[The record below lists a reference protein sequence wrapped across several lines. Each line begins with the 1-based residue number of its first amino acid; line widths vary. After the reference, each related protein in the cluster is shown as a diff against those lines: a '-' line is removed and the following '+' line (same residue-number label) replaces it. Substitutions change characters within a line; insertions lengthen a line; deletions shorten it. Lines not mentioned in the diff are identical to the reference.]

1 MRNMGKNILK
11 IDGPSRK
18 LGVKYLDDAQLT
30 SSFPDWRALLS
41 RIEEQ
46 RQIAEFAAEK
56 QYRSEGSHFPQTY
69 DNLFAVLGGRGSGK
83 SSVILTLR
91 EKMMHPEKQDIL
103 LPIIT
108 PEVIS
113 ERECSILGWIMSAT
127 DSVIC
132 DLERRIDSLYQMQH
146 NCRSN
151 WNHSLDPFFKDCR
164 FKKDNPLRQSY
175 QELFEKSVS
184 TSGYLDTSGY
194 SAEDAVFY
202 RVKQSRRQYKLIQDL
217 NDFWNQL
224 TDVWYQTYQ
233 LELRQ
238 KDSSEDARRPAKRP
252 LIVLMFDDIDLVPER
267 SMELLTTTF
276 QYFTNPNIVIILT
289 AAEKILKDVIRLK
302 MFDRLVG
309 SESKALLM
317 DAVPWGHT
325 GNRTYDHT
333 VNLERFEST
342 PIDKMAQ
349 EFYDKVIPPSSRYR
363 LRRYESI
370 ADKQIYSYSSTGQSF
385 WVPKEGNFSSIPIEK
400 FLADQIEKLE
410 YAFRAE
416 KKKPNIFVSQEK
428 KNTTLQRAYLM
439 IFGEKSRNIANGC
452 LEIMN
457 TFDRLKQLDVHG
469 RTLTREEHQEI
480 LLSLRHLVRALL
492 LSKTK
497 LAEYADQVDSF
508 LYAASDQMGC
518 YMDYN
523 FALQCY
529 QKEQRNIQD
538 WILNWRQSNPGNSQE
553 QLARLAAELLGRAQ
567 EKIAA
572 LMMVMFFAEG
582 ILVITDCRRHHIHGH
597 RQLSLL
603 LNADVV
609 VEGNSD
615 SYLSKSLS
623 LFPTHQE
630 TPEFLHSFP
639 LVLEHIRRYVGIN
652 QYDSQYARDYLEDI
666 FHVGVMQEGMLPI
679 TILKKAVNKD
689 REWVK
694 TVLTMLAVRHSGITL
709 VGPNFLYIKDRER
722 RILELFSFT
731 SHFKYHLKNAA
742 QAFLSGAD
750 LIQSSKDKMMEFSVL
765 TQEDYKWDHIADTL
779 KSSFLHQSDTIIPL
793 QTRDD
798 QYNAFVENGSLGDK
812 YIKAYFSRRWQTYIR
827 SESESAQAE
836 SEPAS
841 TVSLCYQLVRFVRD
855 TLYSCVNLLVSQS
868 NIYLSREQINTIRI
882 ILQRINDYDLDIKR
896 KKDAWLSTL
905 DRALLTWNTNINDTG
920 VETQDGQLDLLS
932 GVQEHPKN
940 LSIAAGPFIEYLAK
954 VQQFIL
960 EPRFDYDYYE
970 PLHASEY
977 FKLTEFLAV
986 YFPPAVENMNI
997 EGLLIPASSMLI
1009 SELKMLEFLFP
1020 YYFAAHM
1027 GIVVDSRYQSEL
1039 PNGETVLFDS
1049 LEKKLHA
1056 LYKQLT
1062 GLKSS
1067 SKNCTVLCDLMQEAQ
1082 RELASSY
1089 YAHLEEAYE

>member
-1 MRNMGKNILK
+1 MEKSTLK
-11 IDGPSRK
+11 INGPSRK
-18 LGVKYLDDAQLT
+18 LGVKYLDDAQLA

-56 QYRSEGSHFPQTY
+56 QYRSEGFHFPQTY
-69 DNLFAVLGGRGSGK
+69 DNLFAILGGRGSGK

-127 DSVIC
+127 ESVVHN
-132 DLERRIDSLYQMQH
+132 LEQRIDSLYQMQH
-146 NCRSN
+146 ICRN
-151 WNHSLDPFFKDCR
+151 NRNHGLDSFFKDCR

-184 TSGYLDTSGY
+184 VSGHLDISGY

-233 LELRQ
+233 LELQQ
-238 KDSSEDARRPAKRP
+238 KSGVDDASCSVKRP

-325 GNRTYDHT
+325 ENRMYDRS
-333 VNLERFEST
+333 VNLERFEAT

-370 ADKQIYSYSSTGQSF
+370 ADKQLYSYSSTGQSF
-385 WVPKEGNFSSIPIEK
+385 WVPNKGSFSSIPIET

-410 YAFRAE
+410 YAFESE
-416 KKKPNIFVSQEK
+416 KKKSYIFVLQGK

-457 TFDRLKQLDVHG
+457 IFDRLKQLDVHG
-469 RTLTREEHQEI
+469 CDLNREEHQEI

-492 LSKTK
+492 LSNTK
-497 LAEYADQVDSF
+497 LTEYADQVDSF
-508 LYAASDQMGC
+508 LYADSDQMGS

-523 FALQCY
+523 FVLQCY
-529 QKEQRNIQD
+529 QKEQRDIQD
-538 WILNWRQSNPGNSQE
+538 WIINWRQSNNGSSQE
-553 QLARLAAELLGRAQ
+553 QLARVAAELLGKAQ

-582 ILVITDCRRHHIHGH
+582 ILVITDRRRHHIHGH

-609 VEGNSD
+609 IEGNSD
-615 SYLSKSLS
+615 SYHSKSLS
-623 LFPTHQE
+623 LFPAHQE
-630 TPEFLHSFP
+630 THEFLHNFP
-639 LVLEHIRRYVGIN
+639 LVLEHVRRYVGIN

-666 FHVGVMQEGMLPI
+666 FRVGVMQEGKNPI

-731 SHFKYHLKNAA
+731 SHFKHYLKVAA
-742 QAFLSGAD
+742 QAFLSEAD
-750 LIQSSKDKMMEFSVL
+750 LIQFSKSKMMEFSVL
-765 TQEDYKWDHIADTL
+765 TQKDYGWDNIAAIL
-779 KSSFLHQSDTIIPL
+779 KNTFLRQSDTIIAL
-793 QTRDD
+793 QTRDA
-798 QYNAFVENGSLGDK
+798 QYDAYVENSPLGDR
-812 YIKAYFSRRWQTYIR
+812 YIKAYFSRRWQTYI
-827 SESESAQAE
+827 STENESAQLE
-836 SEPAS
+836 GERAS
-841 TVSLCYQLVRFVRD
+841 TESLCYQLVRFVRD
-855 TLYSCVNLLVSQS
+855 TLYSCVNFLVSQT
-868 NIYLSREQINTIRI
+868 NIALSGEQINTIRI
-882 ILQRINDYDLDIKR
+882 ILQRISDYDLDIKR
-896 KKDAWLSTL
+896 KKDAWLSAL
-905 DRALLTWNTNINDTG
+905 DRASLTWNFGINDVV
-920 VETQDGQLDLLS
+920 VEAQDSQLRLS
-932 GVQEHPKN
+932 GSKPDH
-940 LSIAAGPFIEYLAK
+940 LSKLPIAAGPFIEYLAK
-954 VQQFIL
+954 VQQLVL
-960 EPRFDYDYYE
+960 EQQFDYDYYE
-970 PLHASEY
+970 PVQASEY

-986 YFPPAVENMNI
+986 YFPPDVENMHV
-997 EGLLIPASSMLI
+997 EEFSLPASSMLI

-1039 PNGETVLFDS
+1039 PSGEAVLSDN
-1049 LEKKLHA
+1049 LEKKLHT
-1056 LYKQLT
+1056 LYEQLT
-1062 GLKSS
+1062 GLKSN

-1082 RELASSY
+1082 RELARSY